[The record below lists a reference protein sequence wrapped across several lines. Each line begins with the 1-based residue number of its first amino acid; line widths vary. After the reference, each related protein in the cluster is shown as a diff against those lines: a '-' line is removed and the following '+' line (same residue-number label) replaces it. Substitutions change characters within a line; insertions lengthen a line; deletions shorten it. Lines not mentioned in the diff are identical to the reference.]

1 LKILLPGLLKFR
13 TVPELFPMDFLLQSG
28 RTIRR
33 GFSLTSKIV
42 FICGCAIFLLISC
55 ASKKNLIVLLPDSNG
70 QAGKIVV
77 ENKGGTQ
84 ILTEPGHATEIRAV
98 DVSPTPPVSM
108 KEEEVLKE
116 FGEALSAL
124 PEPPIRFLLYFI
136 SGTSKLIPESQ
147 KRIPEILHA
156 IEARKSK
163 DISIVGHADRVG
175 SRKDNQRLGLERAVS
190 IRNIF
195 VFRGVDPSGIEVVSH
210 GEDNPLIK
218 TEDNVPE
225 PRNRRVEIT
234 IR

>member
-1 LKILLPGLLKFR
+1 MKIHLPGLLKFR
-13 TVPELFPMDFLLQSG
+13 SALEIVQIDFPLRPG
-28 RTIRR
+28 PTIRR

-42 FICGCAIFLLISC
+42 FICGCAILLLVSC
-55 ASKKNLIVLLPDSNG
+55 ASKKNLIVLLPDHDG
-70 QAGKIVV
+70 QAGQIVV

-84 ILTEPGHATEIRAV
+84 ILTEPWQATEIRTV
-98 DVSPTPPVSM
+98 DVSPTLPVSM
-108 KEEEVLKE
+108 KEKEVLKE

-136 SGTSKLIPESQ
+136 SDTSTLTPES
-147 KRIPEILHA
+147 KRQIPEILHA
-156 IEARKSK
+156 IEGRKSK
-163 DISIVGHADRVG
+163 DISIIGHADRVG

-190 IRNIF
+190 IKNLF
-195 VFRGVDPSGIEVVSH
+195 VSRGVDPSGVEVASH
-210 GEDNPLIK
+210 GEDNPLIE